1 MDQLLSIFRGVKDLS
16 KTSVYAKAHEIAVAS
31 GPSQVDAVSASSR
44 HARGASNSSTP
55 DSPRSRLDTSYK
67 LYNDVWRPQTVRIS
81 ETQSLANFCSSGV
94 QSLFPS
100 SSSLSSSQAAPS
112 LFNFIQ
118 RSEKGEL
125 SFRGMSRAEVNQLLW
140 DNRTVCTAGTASLI
154 STAASFPFDSLKSR
168 LQVKYYPSVWSCA
181 RAVICQEGLGGFFR
195 GVTVPLIT
203 ISFVRTS
210 SFGIYVNTK
219 DYLHQ
224 HGKLTDK
231 SRLTD
236 VLLSGMAGGATSGI
250 IISCGS
256 APFELVKVQRQ
267 LEYLTAVQRGLIGSS
282 PPAPASGS
290 SQRSSLQQQT
300 TASGKFRPQSGFQ
313 AASNILRQHGGLR
326 GFYIGFPLHLT
337 RDTFGTALYFGS
349 YDSIRSLVNRNSSKR
364 DGSLFGVP
372 APVVSFLSG
381 STAGIASWFI
391 VYPVDLLKTN
401 VQQRTLSH
409 HPLQLTGYQLFT
421 HLLRERPPPDNATRD
436 TFVKRF
442 LRLYRG
448 LGVSAL
454 RSFISHG
461 LTWTIIE
468 SLSDK
473 IEERTGRREQRRC

>member
-1 MDQLLSIFRGVKDLS
+1 MDPLLTIFQGAQDGAAAGLS
-16 KTSVYAKAHEIAVAS
+16 ALAYRAASLVHRWEDPVQSHSSNQSSSVGSQPEA
-31 GPSQVDAVSASSR
+31 GPSRPRRTHASMSA
-44 HARGASNSSTP
+44 GVGSSTLANAFSSQP
-55 DSPRSRLDTSYK
+55 E
-67 LYNDVWRPQTVRIS
+67 PQT
-81 ETQSLANFCSSGV
+81 
-94 QSLFPS
+94 
-100 SSSLSSSQAAPS
+100 PS
-112 LFNFIQ
+112 LFNFI
-118 RSEKGEL
+118 RRGEKGEL
-125 SFRGMSRAEVNQLLW
+125 SFRGMSRAEVDQLLW

-168 LQVKYYPSVWSCA
+168 LQVKYYPSIWSCA
-181 RAVICQEGLGGFFR
+181 RAVMREEGLGGFFR
-195 GVTVPLIT
+195 GVTIPLIT

-224 HGKLTDK
+224 RGVLSDK
-231 SRLTD
+231 SRLRD
-236 VLLSGMAGGATSGI
+236 VALSGMAGGATSGV

-267 LEYLTAVQRGLIGSS
+267 LEYLTAVQRGLIGPPSESNSS
-282 PPAPASGS
+282 SGRNNSSKPGSTGGQGS
-290 SQRSSLQQQT
+290 SSQYRSST
-300 TASGKFRPQSGFQ
+300 GKFKPQSGFQ
-313 AASNILRQHGGLR
+313 AAANILRQHGGIK
-326 GFYIGFPLHLT
+326 GFYIGFPLHFC

-349 YDSIRSLVNRNSSKR
+349 YDSIRSLVNRNSSKK

-372 APVVSFLSG
+372 SPVVSFLSG
-381 STAGIASWFI
+381 STAGIASWLI

-409 HPLQLTGYQLFT
+409 HPQQLTGYQLFT
-421 HLLRERPPPDNATRD
+421 HLLRERPPPDNAKRD
-436 TFVKRF
+436 TVVKRF

-468 SLSDK
+468 TLSDK
-473 IEERTGRREQRRC
+473 IEQRTGRREERRR